1 MEGIKFDKDI
11 ESRLKALSERI
22 GKPRNFLI
30 QEAIRLF
37 LDEIEDYEIAL
48 SRLQDENDLIVSSEE
63 MRKRLGL

>member
-48 SRLQDENDLIVSSEE
+48 SRLQDENDPIVSSEE

>member
-48 SRLQDENDLIVSSEE
+48 SRLQDETDPIVSSEE